1 MRLSRFIAWR
11 YLFAKKSHN
20 VINII
25 SIISAAGI
33 AIGSAAL
40 VIILSIYNGFDSIV
54 RDLSD
59 SHTADVL
66 VSPASGKVFAYDA
79 RFDFL
84 DANPR
89 VRARCG
95 VLEENVFAQYGERN
109 KVVTAR
115 GVDSLYE
122 EVTGLRDFV
131 VDGAFELS
139 YGDLNQVVL
148 GRTVALE
155 LGVRTSFLQPLT
167 VWFPS
172 RTQAV
177 DLLNPLA
184 SLRQEKL
191 HPVGIVALEQHFDQT
206 YMFMPLSALR
216 TLLEYDD
223 EVSGVE
229 LYLAP
234 AGLNRKGLASKA
246 FLAEL
251 QATLGDGFV
260 VRDRQQQNTMLY
272 KLLKYEK
279 IAIYLI
285 LLFIMLII
293 SFNIY
298 GSLSMLIIEKRDD
311 IATLRAMGA
320 DDTLVEQI
328 FVREGWLI
336 SLLGIA
342 VGVLAGLGVCWVQQH
357 FGLVKMPGHFVVD
370 AYPVVVQAADVLIIV
385 AGVAL
390 IGWLISFLTREIVL
404 SLHSHEAKREDH
416 SGSHFGRV

>member
-33 AIGSAAL
+33 AIGCAAL

-54 RDLSD
+54 RDLND

-66 VSPASGKVFAYDA
+66 VTPATGKVFNPDA

-84 DANPR
+84 KDDPR
-89 VRARCG
+89 VRAACG
-95 VLEENVFAQYGERN
+95 VLEESVFVQYGDRN
-109 KVVTAR
+109 KVVVAK

-122 EVTGLRDFV
+122 RVTGLREHLTEGEFSL
-131 VDGAFELS
+131 GF
-139 YGDLNQVVL
+139 GDLDQVVL
-148 GRTVALE
+148 GRTIALE
-155 LGVRTSFLQPLT
+155 LGARPAFLQPL
-167 VWFPS
+167 VAWFPS
-172 RTQAV
+172 RTAQV
-177 DLLNPLA
+177 DLLNPLS
-184 SLRQEKL
+184 SLRQVKL
-191 HPVGIVALEQHFDQT
+191 HPAGIVSLEQNFDQK
-206 YMFMPLSALR
+206 YMFLPLDALQE
-216 TLLEYDD
+216 LLEYDG

-229 LYLAP
+229 IYFTE
-234 AGLNRKGLASKA
+234 AGLDRHGLASR
-246 FLAEL
+246 EL
-251 QATLGDGFV
+251 LTQLRATLGDGFT
-260 VRDRQQQNTMLY
+260 VRDRQQQNTTLY

-285 LLFIMLII
+285 LLFVMLII

-311 IATLRAMGA
+311 IATFRSMGA
-320 DDTLVEQI
+320 DDSLIGQI

-342 VGVLAGLGVCWVQQH
+342 VGIVLGLLVCWAQQR
-357 FGLVKMPGHFVVD
+357 FGLVKMPGNFVVD
-370 AYPVVVQAADVLIIV
+370 AYPVVVRVADILIVI

-390 IGWLISFLTREIVL
+390 IGWLISLGTRRIT
-404 SLHSHEAKREDH
+404 R
-416 SGSHFGRV
+416 

>member
-33 AIGSAAL
+33 AIGCAAL

-54 RDLSD
+54 RDLND

-66 VSPASGKVFAYDA
+66 VTPATGKVFNPDA

-84 DANPR
+84 KDDPR
-89 VRARCG
+89 VRAACG
-95 VLEENVFAQYGERN
+95 VLEESVFVQYGDRN
-109 KVVTAR
+109 KVVVAK

-122 EVTGLRDFV
+122 QVTGLREHLTEGEFSL
-131 VDGAFELS
+131 GF
-139 YGDLNQVVL
+139 GDLDQVVL
-148 GRTVALE
+148 GRTIALE
-155 LGVRTSFLQPLT
+155 LGARPAFLQPL
-167 VWFPS
+167 VAWFPS
-172 RTQAV
+172 RTAQV
-177 DLLNPLA
+177 DLLSPLS
-184 SLRQEKL
+184 SLRQVKL
-191 HPVGIVALEQHFDQT
+191 HPAGIVSLEQNFDQK
-206 YMFMPLSALR
+206 YMFLPLDALQE
-216 TLLEYDD
+216 LLEYDG

-229 LYLAP
+229 IYLTE
-234 AGLNRKGLASKA
+234 AGLDRHGLASR
-246 FLAEL
+246 EL
-251 QATLGDGFV
+251 LTQLRATLGDGFT
-260 VRDRQQQNTMLY
+260 VRDRQQQNTTLY

-285 LLFIMLII
+285 LLFVMLII

-311 IATLRAMGA
+311 IATFRSMGA
-320 DDTLVEQI
+320 DDSLIGQI

-342 VGVLAGLGVCWVQQH
+342 VGIVLGLLVCWAQQR
-357 FGLVKMPGHFVVD
+357 FGLVKMPGNFVVD
-370 AYPVVVQAADVLIIV
+370 AYPVVVRVADILIVV

-390 IGWLISFLTREIVL
+390 IGWLISLGTRRIT
-404 SLHSHEAKREDH
+404 R
-416 SGSHFGRV
+416 

>member
-33 AIGSAAL
+33 AIGCAAL

-54 RDLSD
+54 RDLND
-59 SHTADVL
+59 SYTPDVL

-84 DANPR
+84 DADPR

-122 EVTGLRDFV
+122 TTTRLRDFLV
-131 VDGAFELS
+131 EGSFDLS
-139 YGDLNQVVL
+139 YGDLYQVVL
-148 GRTVALE
+148 GRTIALE

-172 RTQAV
+172 RTQQV
-177 DLLNPLA
+177 DLLNPLS

-191 HPVGIVALEQHFDQT
+191 HPAGIVALEQNFDQK
-206 YMFMPLSALR
+206 YLFMPLAALR
-216 TLLEYDD
+216 ELLEYDD
-223 EVSGVE
+223 AVSGVE
-229 LYLAP
+229 IYLAP
-234 AGLNRKGLASKA
+234 EGLNRKGMASRR
-246 FLAEL
+246 FLDEL
-251 QATLGDGFV
+251 QETLGDSFV
-260 VRDRQQQNTMLY
+260 VRDRQQQNSMLY
-272 KLLKYEK
+272 RLLKYEK

-320 DDTLVEQI
+320 DDALVERI

-342 VGVLAGLGVCWVQQH
+342 VGVLAGLGVCWAQQR
-357 FGLVKMPGHFVVD
+357 FGLVKMPGNFVVD
-370 AYPVVVQAADVLIIV
+370 AYPVVIQASDILIII
-385 AGVAL
+385 AGIAL
-390 IGWLISFLTREIVL
+390 IGWLISFLTRRL
-404 SLHSHEAKREDH
+404 SASA
-416 SGSHFGRV
+416 

>member
-33 AIGSAAL
+33 AIGCAAL

-54 RDLSD
+54 RDLND

-66 VSPASGKVFAYDA
+66 VTPATGKVFDPDA

-84 DANPR
+84 KDDPR
-89 VRARCG
+89 VRAACG
-95 VLEENVFAQYGERN
+95 VLEESVFVQYGDRN
-109 KVVTAR
+109 KVVVAK

-122 EVTGLRDFV
+122 RVTGLREHLTEGEFSL
-131 VDGAFELS
+131 GF
-139 YGDLNQVVL
+139 GDLDQVVL
-148 GRTVALE
+148 GRTIALE
-155 LGVRTSFLQPLT
+155 LGARPAFLQPL
-167 VWFPS
+167 VAWFPS
-172 RTQAV
+172 RTAQV
-177 DLLNPLA
+177 DLLNPLS
-184 SLRQEKL
+184 SLRQVKL
-191 HPVGIVALEQHFDQT
+191 HPAGIVSLEQNFDQK
-206 YMFMPLSALR
+206 YMFLPLDALQE
-216 TLLEYDD
+216 LLEYDG

-229 LYLAP
+229 IYLTE
-234 AGLNRKGLASKA
+234 AGLDRHGLASR
-246 FLAEL
+246 EL
-251 QATLGDGFV
+251 LTQLRATLGDGFT
-260 VRDRQQQNTMLY
+260 VRDRQQQNTTLY

-285 LLFIMLII
+285 LLFVMLII

-311 IATLRAMGA
+311 IATFRSMGA
-320 DDTLVEQI
+320 DDSLIGQI

-342 VGVLAGLGVCWVQQH
+342 VGIVLGLLVCWAQQR
-357 FGLVKMPGHFVVD
+357 FGLVKMPGNFVVD
-370 AYPVVVQAADVLIIV
+370 AYPVVVRVADILIVV

-390 IGWLISFLTREIVL
+390 IGWLISLGTRRIT
-404 SLHSHEAKREDH
+404 R
-416 SGSHFGRV
+416 